1 MVLQRRVDIS
11 LRRRVSMCTRI
22 ALAAGVASILFP
34 VLSYAAQPESVFLLR
49 RGAIVDPARG
59 AAYVAKPNGTI
70 DAVDLASGRTLWT
83 SNAAAVPLG
92 ADDGLLIAQFEEK
105 PRATERLQV
114 VVLDA
119 AGGGKVSEA
128 SIALPAGVRGLVN
141 DERGRSLRVTAER
154 EGALFL
160 VSWYYKDARTSGIAS
175 EEREHTVRRFA
186 GSARVHPRTGK
197 IVASDGG
204 LVDEVPGKWKKYGT
218 PPAPPWRSGNVS
230 AQTEGGRGGPL
241 KLKRT
246 NTANGQPLPEQT
258 LSNQA
263 ITAVASADQ
272 RHLLAGERVGE
283 GGPDD
288 PEYRWAI
295 FALDTAERATELRS
309 DVSAA
314 PFFVFGDSVI
324 LESSAHGY
332 LLGDVRVDEPL
343 EIQAVRLSTGVAKWD
358 VELRDLAYRGPSA
371 AGSRRIR

>member
-11 LRRRVSMCTRI
+11 LRRCVSLLTRT
-22 ALAAGVASILFP
+22 ALAAAVAGIFFP
-34 VLSYAAQPESVFLLR
+34 VLSFAAQPESAFLLR

-59 AAYVAKPNGTI
+59 AAYVSKPNGTI

-83 SNAAAVPLG
+83 SDEAAVPLG
-92 ADDGLLIAQFEEK
+92 ADEELLIAQLEEK

-119 AGGGKVSEA
+119 ANGGKVSEV
-128 SIALPAGVRGLVN
+128 SIALPAGVRGLVS

-160 VSWYYKDARTSGIAS
+160 VSWYYLENRGRGIAP
-175 EEREHTVRRFA
+175 ERAQQMVRRFA

-197 IVASDGG
+197 VVASDGG
-204 LVDEVPGKWKKYGT
+204 LVEEVPGKWKKYGT
-218 PPAPPWRSGNVS
+218 PPGPPWTTGNVS
-230 AQTEGGRGGPL
+230 AQAEGGRGGPL

-246 NTANGQPLPEQT
+246 NTGNGQPLPERT
-258 LSNQA
+258 LSKQA

-272 RHLLAGERVGE
+272 RHLLASERVGE

-288 PEYRWAI
+288 PEYSWNI
-295 FALDTAERATELRS
+295 FALDTAEKATDLRR

-314 PFFVFGDSVI
+314 PFFVFSDSVI
-324 LESSAHGY
+324 FESVAHAY
-332 LLGDVRVDEPL
+332 RRGDVQVDEPL
-343 EIQAVRLSTGVAKWD
+343 EIQAIRLSTGVAKWE
-358 VELRDLAYRGPSA
+358 VELRDLGYRGPTPPA
-371 AGSRRIR
+371 R